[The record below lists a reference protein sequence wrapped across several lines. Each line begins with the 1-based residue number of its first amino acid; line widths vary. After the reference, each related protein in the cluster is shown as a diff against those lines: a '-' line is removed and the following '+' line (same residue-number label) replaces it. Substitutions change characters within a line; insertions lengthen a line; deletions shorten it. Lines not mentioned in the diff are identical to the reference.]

1 VSALLSPRNWL
12 RLAWGTTLLA
22 VPPEVVARSIAGA
35 GRGSGDTELP
45 TAVVRVLG
53 VRHVAQGVLSMLLD
67 DSRVSRVSRVAS
79 AALDVAH
86 VASLPLLARAAQPAH
101 RRLVGLDAP
110 VEALLA
116 TLQVRA
122 TRH

>member
-1 VSALLSPRNWL
+1 MSALLSPRNWL

-22 VPPEVVARSIAGA
+22 VPPEVVARAIAGA

-67 DSRVSRVSRVAS
+67 DSRVSRVSRVAG

-101 RRLVGLDAP
+101 RRLVALDAP

-116 TLQVRA
+116 SLQVRA